1 MFGKGAFSQGLK
13 ELGYEPEDRGE
24 NRVAFRYTIKDGR
37 FKDRSIIV
45 GIEVPADF
53 NVTCPTG
60 PHMSPSLIPMNPN
73 GAGNDR
79 AAGSAFGSDW
89 QYLSRPFRD
98 QQDGWNRTKRDV
110 RAYLHHVRQI
120 LDTL

>member
-1 MFGKGAFSQGLK
+1 MFGKDAFVQGLR
-13 ELGYEPEDRGE
+13 ELGYAAEDLGT
-24 NRVAFRYTIKDGR
+24 NRVAFPYTIKDGR
-37 FKDRSIIV
+37 FKDRTIKL
-45 GIEVPADF
+45 GIEVPGDF

-60 PHMSPSLIPMNPN
+60 PHISPGLIPVNPN

-79 AAGSAFGSDW
+79 ATASPFGEEW

-98 QQDGWNRTKRDV
+98 QQLGWNRTKRDV
-110 RAYLHHVRQI
+110 KAYLHHVRQV